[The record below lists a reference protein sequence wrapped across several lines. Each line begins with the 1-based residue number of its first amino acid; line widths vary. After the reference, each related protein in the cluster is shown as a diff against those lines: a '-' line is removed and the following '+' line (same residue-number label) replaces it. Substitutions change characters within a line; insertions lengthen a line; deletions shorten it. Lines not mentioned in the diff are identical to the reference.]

1 MELIE
6 PAVERLMSAL
16 IGGTTSAVDAARHCL
31 AAGLS
36 AETVT
41 PALLEAERT
50 MAASLVERRASAA
63 SVVMA
68 DRLRAALDALAP
80 LWAAVPT
87 VEELAGTPGGA
98 PVGTPVGT
106 IALAS
111 LPGDAHDVG
120 RHLWRA
126 LLASRG
132 YDVRDLGLRAPAIVV
147 RHVATLK
154 PDALGVYVFDVRG
167 QAAVQSL
174 VAHLLRRGLQVPVL
188 ISGPG
193 VDEAFARWVSVP
205 EGGAHYW
212 AGVYYCEDVP
222 EALQVLRQ
230 IVLYEPQQQA
240 HTHDHGHEQPD
251 LIDGCN
257 DCGGCPLAESCDLPE
272 ATVI

>member
-41 PALLEAERT
+41 PVLLEAERT
-50 MAASLVERRASAA
+50 MAASVVERRASTA

-68 DRLRAALDALAP
+68 DRLRASLDALAP
-80 LWAAVPT
+80 LWAA
-87 VEELAGTPGGA
+87 TPAVGA
-98 PVGTPVGT
+98 PASTPVGT
-106 IALAS
+106 IVLAS

-132 YDVRDLGLRAPAIVV
+132 YDVRDLGLRAPAIVA
-147 RHVATLK
+147 RHLATLK
-154 PDALGVYVFDVRG
+154 PDAVGLYVFDVRG
-167 QAAVQSL
+167 QAAAQSL
-174 VAHLLRRGLQVPVL
+174 VAHLLRRNLQVPVL

-212 AGVYYCEDVP
+212 AGVYYCEDVT
-222 EALQVLRQ
+222 EGLQVLQQ
-230 IVLYEPQQQA
+230 IVLYEPPPQA
-240 HTHDHGHEQPD
+240 HTHDHGEEQFD
-251 LIDGCN
+251 LIDGCSS
-257 DCGGCPLAESCDLPE
+257 CGGCPLAESCDLPE
-272 ATVI
+272 GC